1 MRQISTEIPAT
12 ERPAAKIPADKAPPL
27 SNSERQRR
35 WRERLK
41 AKASGAAVADHARDV
56 VAHAILALWAYH
68 ERPGPGGMRWADI
81 DGCRTIED
89 YVFDLA
95 GDERGLVSAARAF
108 QPGFE
113 GLTPEEARAIVALID
128 LADVLSLRAIEPVD
142 AMASGHG
149 GSLLGRL
156 LTPEAARPAPKRS
169 PPRPSPEAV
178 LKLVSPAPAADVLEL
193 DTPEPDRMVAEEPA
207 SQSDRIVRLSAAQRA
222 RRRARLQKWK

>member
-1 MRQISTEIPAT
+1 MSQTFAEIPA
-12 ERPAAKIPADKAPPL
+12 AKAPPL

-56 VAHAILALWAYH
+56 VSRAILALWAYH
-68 ERPGPGGMRWADI
+68 QRPGPGGMRWADI
-81 DGCRTIED
+81 DGCLTIED

-113 GLTPEEARAIVALID
+113 GLTPEETRAIAALID
-128 LADVLSLRAIEPVD
+128 LADVLSLRTNEPVD
-142 AMASGHG
+142 AIASGHG
-149 GSLLGRL
+149 GGLLGQL
-156 LTPEAARPAPKRS
+156 LTPEVAPRS
-169 PPRPSPEAV
+169 SPRETMLKLASPEAE
-178 LKLVSPAPAADVLEL
+178 ANVLEL
-193 DTPEPDRMVAEEPA
+193 ETVAADEPA
-207 SQSDRIVRLSAAQRA
+207 PRLDQVVRLSAAQRA

>member
-1 MRQISTEIPAT
+1 MSQTSPEIAAEIAAEPPPA
-12 ERPAAKIPADKAPPL
+12 KAPPL

-35 WRERLK
+35 WRERLN

-68 ERPGPGGMRWADI
+68 QRPGPGGMRWAEI

-89 YVFDLA
+89 YLFDLA

-113 GLTPEEARAIVALID
+113 GLTPEEARAIAALID
-128 LADVLSLRAIEPVD
+128 LADVLSLRAIKPID
-142 AMASGHG
+142 AIASGHG
-149 GSLLGRL
+149 GGLLGRL
-156 LTPEAARPAPKRS
+156 LSPEAARAAPRRS
-169 PPRPSPEAV
+169 APRPLPRETM
-178 LKLVSPAPAADVLEL
+178 LKLVSPAPEADVLEL
-193 DTPEPDRMVAEEPA
+193 ETVVAEEPA
-207 SQSDRIVRLSAAQRA
+207 PQSDQVVRLSVAQRA